1 MEQSLQ
7 KLAMVYRFTTKSYV
21 NFLFCSVFY
30 NLMHAAWLYHNGISK
45 EMHDFVDFFHVTHA
59 ILYLCMQKN
68 TLV

>member
-1 MEQSLQ
+1 
-7 KLAMVYRFTTKSYV
+7 
-21 NFLFCSVFY
+21 
-30 NLMHAAWLYHNGISK
+30 MHAAWLYHNGISK